1 MSKKFIAK
9 QLKQNFVYP
18 NNDIYEYQTD
28 IVHNIN
34 NNVVSG
40 TVTNFSA
47 TTVASTG
54 ITLTYAATWNLNGGE
69 RFLNE
74 TNQTSII
81 SVHAMGPTQLYY
93 KPFRTVNYIY
103 DSISAQT
110 SSDVVT
116 FTMLPSTLGLT
127 SFTNGTYYF
136 EFRLI
141 SKKAVVPICKTLVIS
156 TIPVPSPTPTPSPAT
171 PTPTPTPSSTPLPY
185 FSGATL
191 NVTDPGWIKY
201 VTSLGDEY
209 QFISTTGNITISA
222 CTLCSSFS
230 PGYPFADL
238 AAFTVTNCGS
248 SCTGPAPTPAP
259 SPSPL
264 PDYYYRLTRCDDSQ
278 IYYSQAYPG
287 GTFSSGDR
295 VEGGSGVYY
304 VISGSQTSNPGGTL
318 YTIFATGF
326 DGCP

>member
-40 TVTNFSA
+40 SVTNFSA

-54 ITLTYAATWNLNGGE
+54 ITLTYASTWNLNGGD

-74 TNQTSII
+74 TNQTSIL

-93 KPFRTVNYIY
+93 KPFRTVDYIEG
-103 DSISAQT
+103 SITAQT
-110 SSDVVT
+110 SSNVET
-116 FTMLPSTLGLT
+116 FTMLPSMLGLT

-156 TIPVPSPTPTPSPAT
+156 TIPIPTPTPTPSPAT

-191 NVTDPGWIKY
+191 NVTDPGYIKY
-201 VTSLGDEY
+201 RTVSGDTY
-209 QFISTTGNITISA
+209 QFISTTGNITITA
-222 CTLCSSFS
+222 CALCYTFS

-248 SCTGPAPTPAP
+248 PCSAPAPTPAP

-278 IYYSQAYPG
+278 IYWSQAYPG

-304 VISGSQTSNPGGTL
+304 VISGSQTTNPLETL
-318 YTIFATGF
+318 YSVTATGF